1 MRRNARN
8 LEDAEAILPDPI
20 NLEDYPL
27 NGRRMRFGENDYDP
41 LPAAERVQEPVVER
55 PAARPDPVIRFRE
68 NPVADVHL
76 F

>member
-1 MRRNARN
+1 
-8 LEDAEAILPDPI
+8 
-20 NLEDYPL
+20 
-27 NGRRMRFGENDYDP
+27 MRFGENDYDP